1 MRLTVDGL
9 YRNSIRKNRH
19 ILEVPSIVLIIS
31 TVVGKLRGTNMNEIG
46 TDVVAYFG

>member
-19 ILEVPSIVLIIS
+19 ILKLSSIVLIIS
-31 TVVGKLRGTNMNEIG
+31 TVVEKVRGTNMDEIG
-46 TDVVAYFG
+46 IDVVAYFG